1 MRSIAGSVK
10 PCRCRLFHGIAVGY
24 SRSRPARMK
33 LPTFITAAPPLLT
46 PSRVRLAYATA
57 VATDALQFVLGPI
70 GWVGADEILD
80 VAATALIWRLLG
92 FHPLLLPTFLV
103 ELLPMTDMLPTWT
116 GCVALVIGQ
125 RRRQQIGPPPPGDG
139 PIIDV

>member
-1 MRSIAGSVK
+1 
-10 PCRCRLFHGIAVGY
+10 
-24 SRSRPARMK
+24 MK

-46 PSRVRLAYATA
+46 PSRVRLAYAIA

-80 VAATALIWRLLG
+80 VTATALIWRVLG

-103 ELLPMTDMLPTWT
+103 ELLPITDMLPTWT